1 VEKATKEMPSS
12 GTETEATPAAN
23 DETPPVV
30 ETTAAVED
38 KNETS
43 EAQDVADKS
52 EAEETNPA
60 AEETSETAEEE
71 EAEEKPEIKV
81 GVVKICDGILVYNFI
96 FNF

>member
-1 VEKATKEMPSS
+1 VKKATEEEPSS
-12 GTETEATPAAN
+12 DTETEAAPAAN

-30 ETTAAVED
+30 ETTAAVEN
-38 KNETS
+38 KNETA

-71 EAEEKPEIKV
+71 DAEEKPEIKV
-81 GVVKICDGILVYNFI
+81 GVVKNCRGILIHNFI
-96 FNF
+96 F